1 MLLKK
6 EDLNVVV
13 VDDSKFFC
21 KATEMM
27 LVKCGFKQ
35 IKKFQSPMKFLSFFR
50 TNNKRVDIVLIDYR
64 MPEID
69 GLEVLERVK
78 KIRKNIITVMI
89 TMDQEVEL
97 KQKAIQKGI
106 NDFLSKD
113 VSFPEFKAKMDIL
126 SNLRLF
132 QYKEAQKNMELNR
145 ILQYK
150 DAQEGKAVSKQLQ
163 IIKDELS
170 FHYFDDIAIQS
181 YFKPKDILS
190 GDSYCAL
197 NIKREDKMLIVL
209 ADAMGK
215 GLSASISAILT
226 ISFAVYKVQSLA
238 ERNDYIYELF
248 IRNLFE
254 YVKSI
259 MLENEAMCVLA
270 FEYDMVLK
278 KIRYANFG
286 IPPIFMRNSE
296 GEIKRLNTNNL
307 PIMKDGNKKYRID
320 EFNEDFN
327 TLLLTTD
334 GLIENTDKNGVP
346 YLISLKKI
354 FEKADS
360 LNTIIGDFMD
370 RCDSNDDDVTLFFI
384 KKETENG
391 CKVVL
396 NDKVLLEKEYL
407 KQYTSSLES
416 VFEKGGFNGAI
427 LDVLILI
434 ISELLMNCYEHGYLK
449 LKEKKQEYLEKG
461 IDIDKKGDG
470 DEYATLMVKSGDKYV
485 TIDVEDNGDGF
496 DVSEFI
502 KKRGKKDRYH
512 GRGVQMI
519 SKMSDGMF
527 YNEKGN
533 HIRVFV
539 SLKRFE
545 NENR

>member
-1 MLLKK
+1 LKR
-6 EDLNVVV
+6 EDLRIVI

-27 LVKCGFKQ
+27 LAKCGFKR
-35 IKKFQSPMKFLSFFR
+35 IEKFQNPMKFLSFFR
-50 TNNKRVDIVLIDYR
+50 TNSKKVDIVLIDYR
-64 MPEID
+64 MPEIN
-69 GLEVLERVK
+69 GLEVLDRIK

-89 TMDQEVEL
+89 TIDQEVEL
-97 KQKAIQKGI
+97 KQKAIEKGI

-113 VSFPEFKAKMDIL
+113 VSFPEFRAKMDIL
-126 SNLRLF
+126 SNIRLF
-132 QYKEAQKNMELNR
+132 QYREAQKNIELNK

-170 FHYFDDIAIQS
+170 FHYFDDVTVQS

-197 NIKREDKMLIVL
+197 NIEREDKMLIVL

-226 ISFAVYKVQSLA
+226 IAFAVYKVQSLA

-248 IRNLFE
+248 VRNLFE
-254 YVKSI
+254 YVQSI

-270 FEYDMVLK
+270 FEYDRVLK

-286 IPPIFMRNSE
+286 IPPIFMRDSE
-296 GEIKRLNTNNL
+296 DNVVKLNTNNL
-307 PIMKDGNKKYRID
+307 PIMKEGNKKYRID
-320 EFNEDFN
+320 EINNDFKV
-327 TLLLTTD
+327 LLLTTD
-334 GLIENTDKNGVP
+334 GLIENSDKNGIP
-346 YLISLKKI
+346 YLIHLKSV

-360 LNTIIGDFMD
+360 LNAIIGDYMEK
-370 RCDSNDDDVTLFFI
+370 CEKNDDDITLFFI
-384 KKETENG
+384 KREIESEYKTI
-391 CKVVL
+391 L
-396 NDKVLLEKEYL
+396 NDKVLLEKENL
-407 KQYTSSLES
+407 KRYTDELGN
-416 VFEKGGFNGAI
+416 VFEKDGLNGGV
-427 LDVLILI
+427 LDVLVLI

-449 LKEKKQEYLEKG
+449 LKEKKQEYLEKN
-461 IDIDKKGDG
+461 ININIKGDA
-470 DEYATLMVKSGDKYV
+470 DEYAILTVKKSDKYV
-485 TIDVEDNGDGF
+485 IIDIEDNGEGF

-502 KKRGKKDRYH
+502 KKRDKKGKYH

-527 YNEKGN
+527 YNKKGN
-533 HIRVFV
+533 HIRVFI
-539 SLKRFE
+539 SLRRFE
-545 NENR
+545 DENK